1 DWYIGPVVGTHIA
14 IGGVNIGR
22 CLCVES
28 IEVLAIIQ
36 AAGGYAIADD
46 EDDNDDAAG
55 DGGVADHEL
64 SGCLTDMAEGSA
76 EEEQSSTAA
85 PASPP
90 ADLRTL
96 NTHLSSS
103 SSSSSPYHHRRLQ
116 PQQLHPRQHSN
127 MLATAV
133 PLRDSYSMLSHHVKR
148 ETVDIDGPCDVPL
161 NLKSEILSE

>member
-1 DWYIGPVVGTHIA
+1 MLLFFFI
-14 IGGVNIGR
+14 
-22 CLCVES
+22 
-28 IEVLAIIQ
+28 
-36 AAGGYAIADD
+36 
-46 EDDNDDAAG
+46 
-55 DGGVADHEL
+55 DHEL

-161 NLKSEILSE
+161 NLKSEVSERII